1 MSQHCIGRNL
11 VYSNAKNYQSLLVTV
26 LHSNLKDDS
35 LCQYCTWYTFMVI
48 EELSLIIV
56 IIVQVSAI
64 GLFNYVLL
72 RPLLTSVRNLIMF
85 NPFSNDSVAIH
96 RSFAHK
102 LEIIKISFFFFV
114 LIIFMHYASFV

>member
-1 MSQHCIGRNL
+1 
-11 VYSNAKNYQSLLVTV
+11 
-26 LHSNLKDDS
+26 
-35 LCQYCTWYTFMVI
+35 MVI

-85 NPFSNDSVAIH
+85 NPFINDSAAIH
-96 RSFAHK
+96 RSYAHK